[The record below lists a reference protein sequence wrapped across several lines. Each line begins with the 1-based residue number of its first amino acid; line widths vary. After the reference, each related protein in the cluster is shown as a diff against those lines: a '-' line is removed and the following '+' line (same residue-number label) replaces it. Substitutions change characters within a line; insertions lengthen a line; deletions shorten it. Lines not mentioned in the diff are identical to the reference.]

1 MADKEFLLGNRA
13 RELLKYT
20 KQATRVVSGDISKAD
35 VRAIITR
42 VAELDDICDVK
53 MVCQEVVHVLDTKD
67 KEGFTKS
74 TFRMYGEDMRETA
87 KKILTDI
94 HRANNTNFVAA
105 YEDRIHKIE
114 EVVDGCSLYGR
125 RHHQRE
131 EGRRLDQESHR
142 RQVYGDGVAE
152 GRPRQSQQAP
162 FGSEGKGGQK
172 PLQSGDVRLLRSPV
186 RTEVIRVHG
195 GGIRLELGYDSHR
208 PPTGGSAPR
217 TPTTPTTCGTSTP
230 MATTTT
236 TTHPTR
242 TASAPL

>member
-87 KKILTDI
+87 
-94 HRANNTNFVAA
+94 NFVLA

-114 EVVDGCSLYGR
+114 EVVDGCSLLLEYITICMDEGIISVKKAGVWTKKVTDVKYMAMAWLKGDRGR
-125 RHHQRE
+125 
-131 EGRRLDQESHR
+131 
-142 RQVYGDGVAE
+142 AN
-152 GRPRQSQQAP
+152 
-162 FGSEGKGGQK
+162 K
-172 PLQSGDVRLLRSPV
+172 LRSEAKEKEDRSLYNLV
-186 RTEVIRVHG
+186 M
-195 GGIRLELGYDSHR
+195 
-208 PPTGGSAPR
+208 SA
-217 TPTTPTTCGTSTP
+217 C
-230 MATTTT
+230 
-236 TTHPTR
+236 
-242 TASAPL
+242 SAAQSARK

>member
-53 MVCQEVVHVLDTKD
+53 MVCQEVVHVLTPRTRRV
-67 KEGFTKS
+67 TKS

-94 HRANNTNFVAA
+94 HRANNTNFVVA

-114 EVVDGCSLYGR
+114 EVVDGCSLLLEYITICTD
-125 RHHQRE
+125 
-131 EGRRLDQESHR
+131 EGIIS
-142 RQVYGDGVAE
+142 VKKAGV
-152 GRPRQSQQAP
+152 
-162 FGSEGKGGQK
+162 
-172 PLQSGDVRLLRSPV
+172 
-186 RTEVIRVHG
+186 
-195 GGIRLELGYDSHR
+195 
-208 PPTGGSAPR
+208 
-217 TPTTPTTCGTSTP
+217 
-230 MATTTT
+230 
-236 TTHPTR
+236 
-242 TASAPL
+242 

>member
-94 HRANNTNFVAA
+94 HRANNTNFVVA

-114 EVVDGCSLYGR
+114 EVVDGCSLLFCVSKWGWGFDKY
-125 RHHQRE
+125 
-131 EGRRLDQESHR
+131 
-142 RQVYGDGVAE
+142 VAE
-152 GRPRQSQQAP
+152 ANK
-162 FGSEGKGGQK
+162 GKGLKFAKWLK
-172 PLQSGDVRLLRSPV
+172 PYFQFILPALIVVIFLQGLL
-186 RTEVIRVHG
+186 
-195 GGIRLELGYDSHR
+195 
-208 PPTGGSAPR
+208 
-217 TPTTPTTCGTSTP
+217 
-230 MATTTT
+230 
-236 TTHPTR
+236 
-242 TASAPL
+242 

>member
-105 YEDRIHKIE
+105 YAGKQSTRSRKWWTGRPLLLEYITICMDEGIISVKKAGVWTKKVTDVKYMAMAWLKGDRGRANKLRSE
-114 EVVDGCSLYGR
+114 AKEKDDRSLYN
-125 RHHQRE
+125 
-131 EGRRLDQESHR
+131 LVMS
-142 RQVYGDGVAE
+142 ACSAA
-152 GRPRQSQQAP
+152 QSAR
-162 FGSEGKGGQK
+162 K
-172 PLQSGDVRLLRSPV
+172 
-186 RTEVIRVHG
+186 
-195 GGIRLELGYDSHR
+195 
-208 PPTGGSAPR
+208 
-217 TPTTPTTCGTSTP
+217 
-230 MATTTT
+230 
-236 TTHPTR
+236 
-242 TASAPL
+242 

>member
-94 HRANNTNFVAA
+94 HRANNTNFVVA

-114 EVVDGCSLYGR
+114 EVVDGCSLLLEY
-125 RHHQRE
+125 
-131 EGRRLDQESHR
+131 EGRYPPEFRSVGRTRGIR
-142 RQVYGDGVAE
+142 RYARAAGE
-152 GRPRQSQQAP
+152 
-162 FGSEGKGGQK
+162 
-172 PLQSGDVRLLRSPV
+172 
-186 RTEVIRVHG
+186 IRKEG
-195 GGIRLELGYDSHR
+195 GGYHR
-208 PPTGGSAPR
+208 
-217 TPTTPTTCGTSTP
+217 
-230 MATTTT
+230 
-236 TTHPTR
+236 
-242 TASAPL
+242 